1 MQHREGGGVRLL
13 VEGGRRGGDDPHL
26 TTPGPMQAA
35 HRGVDPP
42 PGVRAAP
49 ARCGCLPEPVHPR
62 GHQREKV
69 CTLGPR
75 GVPITLCPDWV
86 ILGRSFPFSGP
97 QLLCPHVG
105 NSKT

>member
-13 VEGGRRGGDDPHL
+13 VEGGRRGGDDPIL
-26 TTPGPMQAA
+26 PPCPMQAA

-49 ARCGCLPEPVHPR
+49 ARCGCLPEPVHPC

-69 CTLGPR
+69 CALSPR
-75 GVPITLCPDWV
+75 GVPVTLCPGWV
-86 ILGRSFPFSGP
+86 ILGSSFPFSGP
-97 QLLCPHVG
+97 QPLCPQCG
-105 NSKT
+105 E